1 MPVSLCPRL
10 SVALLALALALVAA
24 PGVSPAKG
32 GAAQAYDVTV
42 VTKCPAPAR
51 IWLRYHVPKQGAWVT
66 HAWAQMGAFETT
78 YLGATGRD
86 YYSLYAETDPI
97 SHSITSDISKTVIQ
111 GNAQTVKVAGQT
123 YGLREMRA
131 EGGMQKLACS
141 L

>member
-1 MPVSLCPRL
+1 MPVSLCPR
-10 SVALLALALALVAA
+10 
-24 PGVSPAKG
+24 
-32 GAAQAYDVTV
+32 
-42 VTKCPAPAR
+42 
-51 IWLRYHVPKQGAWVT
+51 YHDPKQGAWVT

-78 YLGATGRD
+78 YLGPTGRD
-86 YYSLYAETDPI
+86 CYSLYAETDPI